1 MSKVLV
7 QIGYTK
13 NRKKSQFVKAFV
25 NDQELSWSDD
35 SGKFLTSNK
44 DRVYRGM
51 IWYMYDLD
59 LQQDDVLKL
68 DVKTFLNGVGK
79 DEEKTFESL
88 YYADEEAPVRS
99 IEVTEVGFKGYPIL
113 KGKILEIGSV
123 SDLDK
128 RKAEIE
134 EFMQEGF

>member
-1 MSKVLV
+1 MTKVLI
-7 QIGYTK
+7 QIGFTK
-13 NRKKSQFVKAFV
+13 NKKKSQFVKAFV

-51 IWYMYDLD
+51 CWYLYDAD
-59 LQQDDVLKL
+59 IQPEDVLKL

-88 YYADEEAPVRS
+88 YYCDEDAPVRS

-113 KGKILEIGSV
+113 KGKLLEIGSV

-134 EFMQEGF
+134 EFLNEGF